1 MFIERRHKMRK
12 IKITGGDVIATATI
26 NDSATADAIWEALP
40 IEASGN
46 TWGDEIYFGIPVQ
59 IKEADDAT
67 DVVGMGAL
75 AYWPTGS
82 AFCIFFGLT
91 PASRD
96 QEIRAASAV
105 NIFGSIEGDATI
117 FKNVPNG
124 TSIRIEAA

>member
-1 MFIERRHKMRK
+1 MRK
-12 IKITGGDVIATATI
+12 IKITAGDIIATATI

-40 IEASGN
+40 IEANGN
-46 TWGDEIYFGIPVQ
+46 TWGDEIYFGIPVT
-59 IKEADDAT
+59 IEEADDAR
-67 DVVGMGAL
+67 DVVDMGAL

-105 NIFGSIEGDATI
+105 NIFGSIKGDATI

-124 TSIRIEAA
+124 ALIRIDAAA

>member
-1 MFIERRHKMRK
+1 MRK
-12 IKITGGDVIATATI
+12 IKITAGDIIATATI
-26 NDSATADAIWEALP
+26 NDNATADAIWEALP
-40 IEASGN
+40 IEANGN
-46 TWGDEIYFGIPVQ
+46 TWGDEIYFGIPVK
-59 IKEADDAT
+59 IEAADDAR
-67 DVVGMGAL
+67 DVVDMGAL

-124 TSIRIEAA
+124 TLIRIEAA

>member
-1 MFIERRHKMRK
+1 MRK
-12 IKITGGDVIATATI
+12 IKITAGDVIATATI

-40 IEASGN
+40 IEANGN
-46 TWGDEIYFGIPVQ
+46 TWGDEIYFGIPVT
-59 IKEADDAT
+59 IEAADDAR
-67 DVVGMGAL
+67 DVVDMGAL

-124 TSIRIEAA
+124 TLIRIEAA

>member
-1 MFIERRHKMRK
+1 MRK
-12 IKITGGDVIATATI
+12 IKITAGDVIATATI

-46 TWGDEIYFGIPVQ
+46 TWGDEIYFGIPVK
-59 IKEADDAT
+59 IEEANDAT
-67 DVVGMGAL
+67 DVVDMGAL

-82 AFCIFFGLT
+82 AFCIFFGIT

-105 NIFGSIEGDATI
+105 NIFGSIEGDAMI

-124 TSIRIEAA
+124 TLIRIEAA

>member
-1 MFIERRHKMRK
+1 MRK
-12 IKITGGDVIATATI
+12 IKITAGEVIVTASIDDNATA
-26 NDSATADAIWEALP
+26 NAIWEALP

-46 TWGDEIYFGIPVQ
+46 TWGDEIYFGIPVN
-59 IKEADDAT
+59 IEEADDAR
-67 DVVGMGAL
+67 DVVDMGTL

-124 TSIRIEAA
+124 TLIRIEAA

>member
-1 MFIERRHKMRK
+1 MRK

-26 NDSATADAIWEALP
+26 TDSATADAIWKALP

-46 TWGDEIYFGIPVQ
+46 TWGDEIYFGIPVK
-59 IKEADDAT
+59 IEEADGAT
-67 DVVGMGAL
+67 DVVDMGAL

-91 PASRD
+91 PASRG

>member
-1 MFIERRHKMRK
+1 MRK
-12 IKITGGDVIATATI
+12 IKITAGDIIATATI

-40 IEASGN
+40 IEANGN
-46 TWGDEIYFGIPVQ
+46 TWGDEIYFGIPVK
-59 IKEADDAT
+59 IEEADDAR
-67 DVVGMGAL
+67 DVVDMGAL

-124 TSIRIEAA
+124 ALIRIDAAA

>member
-1 MFIERRHKMRK
+1 MRK
-12 IKITGGDVIATATI
+12 IKITAGDVIATATI

-40 IEASGN
+40 IEANGN
-46 TWGDEIYFGIPVQ
+46 TWGDEIYFGIPVT
-59 IKEADDAT
+59 IEAADDAR
-67 DVVGMGAL
+67 DVVDMGAL

-124 TSIRIEAA
+124 TLIRIDAAA